1 MWIRVSVANGD
12 VPPRT
17 TGSCGYG
24 TIYAIVWFEM
34 QVYFLR
40 IFLFPISDMLGERFL
55 FVFGGYHAYEEE
67 DFYVD
72 GLNNLLFR

>member
-1 MWIRVSVANGD
+1 MWIRISVANGD

-24 TIYAIVWFEM
+24 AIYAIVWFEM
-34 QVYFLR
+34 QVYFLT
-40 IFLFPISDMLGERFL
+40 IFPFPISDMLGERFL

-67 DFYVD
+67 NFYVD

>member
-1 MWIRVSVANGD
+1 MWIRISVANGD

-24 TIYAIVWFEM
+24 TTYANVWFEM
-34 QVYFLR
+34 QVYFLT
-40 IFLFPISDMLGERFL
+40 IFLFPISEMLDERFL

-67 DFYVD
+67 NFYVD

>member
-1 MWIRVSVANGD
+1 MWIRISVASGD

-24 TIYAIVWFEM
+24 TIYAVLWFEM

-40 IFLFPISDMLGERFL
+40 IFLFSISDMLGERFL

-67 DFYVD
+67 NFYVE

>member
-1 MWIRVSVANGD
+1 MWIRISVANGD

-67 DFYVD
+67 NFYVE

>member
-1 MWIRVSVANGD
+1 MWIRTSVANGD

-17 TGSCGYG
+17 TGICGYG
-24 TIYAIVWFEM
+24 TIYANVWFEM
-34 QVYFLR
+34 QSCFLTT
-40 IFLFPISDMLGERFL
+40 FLFLISDMLDERFL

-67 DFYVD
+67 KFYVD